1 MAQRAKG
8 RATMPKKRAKNPK
21 ARPARAASA
30 RRPGPEPEGWK
41 VRVTKSTDAL
51 DGLADRYQTPLDGVK
66 AVRAGE
72 HVEWIGSIEG
82 SMMRHRI
89 VPADDGTAAIEQAV
103 FVGGFLEQILLCAW
117 HQAGE
122 PGRDAY
128 ESGVLTALDDL
139 HATLRPILEAEVRDV
154 RPDYHAAVLRSFREE
169 PERHGPGMPVFGWR
183 VLHPV
188 SPETTWEDTV
198 DAAAWNSSLTMSS
211 WPDHYDHVPALQPTR
226 LAQLLRDHGVPAVLC
241 AGCGNP
247 LTDRHPRWAGV
258 WITPDS
264 DFGPVCGEPH
274 AGPDT
279 PDPLLGTLTDQEFGA
294 PHRPA

>member
-1 MAQRAKG
+1 
-8 RATMPKKRAKNPK
+8 MPKKRKKNPK
-21 ARPARAASA
+21 TPRKQAPARSASVQWPG
-30 RRPGPEPEGWK
+30 PGPEPEGWK
-41 VRVTKSTDAL
+41 VRVTKSRDAL
-51 DGLADRYQTPLDGVK
+51 DGLADRYPTPLDGVK

-89 VPADDGTAAIEQAV
+89 VFADDGTATVEQAV
-103 FVGGFLEQILLCAW
+103 FVGGCLEQALLCAW
-117 HQAGE
+117 HQAEE
-122 PGRDAY
+122 PGRDLF
-128 ESGVLTALDDL
+128 ETGVLTALDDL
-139 HATLRPILEAEVRDV
+139 HATLRPVLEAEVRDV

-169 PERHGPGMPVFGWR
+169 PERNGAGMPVFGWR

-188 SPETTWEDTV
+188 SPETTWEDTI

-211 WPDHYDHVPALQPTR
+211 WPDHYDHVPELQPAR

-241 AGCGNP
+241 AGCGTP
-247 LTDRHPRWAGV
+247 ITDRHPRWTGV

-264 DFGPVCGEPH
+264 ESGPVCRDPH
-274 AGPDT
+274 ADRDA
-279 PDPLLGTLTDQEFGA
+279 PDPLLGTFTDQEFGD